1 MLKRP
6 GSGGGTV
13 IPRVSMGN
21 AAFPAPFASGLEYS
35 APARGGWTIV
45 HVGMLVPEAHEIFV
59 CAAGCLR
66 GVVLSAAEMNLAE
79 RFSTIAIEEP
89 NVLEGDMERLII
101 DGVTDILNRL
111 PKLPPAVLLYTSCIH
126 HFMGCDL
133 ELCYR
138 VLRERFPDVD
148 FTDCYMIPTMRKS
161 GLTPDQI
168 TRRQL
173 YSLLPEGMVK
183 GKVCTVLGNCFPT
196 EDSSDLVRLVR
207 GAGFELREITR
218 CETYAEYKT
227 LGESSVYITTQPVA
241 KAGGEAL
248 ATRLGGQHLYL
259 PMCYGAEEIRKNMG
273 MLAEALGGSYNG
285 GKDAELAAEEALT
298 QAQAVIGDTPIVLD
312 YSVTPRPLGLARLL
326 LEHGFQVEWLYTDSF
341 VGEERADYDWLR
353 EHAPKLSV
361 LPTVHPAM
369 RRARQDGEFPC
380 LALGQKAA
388 YFTNSRHF
396 VNLVEG
402 GGLYGFDGIRMLAE
416 QMIEAYTRES
426 DVETLIQIKGLGC
439 ESCI

>member
-1 MLKRP
+1 MLIRP
-6 GSGGGTV
+6 GSGELAF
-13 IPRVSMGN
+13 IPQVSIRD
-21 AAFPAPFASGLEYS
+21 AAFPAPFAAGLEYS

-66 GVVLSAAEMNLAE
+66 GVVLSAAEMNLAK

-101 DGVTDILNRL
+101 DGVTDILTRL

-133 ELCYR
+133 NLCYR
-138 VLRERFPDVD
+138 VLRERFPAVD

-168 TRRQL
+168 MRRQL
-173 YSLLPEGMVK
+173 YSLLPAGVPK
-183 GKVCTVLGNCFPT
+183 KKVCAVLGNCFST
-196 EDSSDLVRLVR
+196 EDSSDLVRLIR
-207 GAGFELREITR
+207 AAGFELREITR
-218 CETYAEYKT
+218 CESYEAYQAMA
-227 LGESSVYITTQPVA
+227 ESSIYITTQPVS

-248 ATRLGGQHLYL
+248 AARLGGLHLYL
-259 PMCYGAEEIRKNMG
+259 PMCYGAEEIRKNLTTLSETLG
-273 MLAEALGGSYNG
+273 VTYDGGADLEALAEDALLRA
-285 GKDAELAAEEALT
+285 KAK
-298 QAQAVIGDTPIVLD
+298 IGDIPIALD
-312 YSVTPRPLGLARLL
+312 YTVTPRPLGLARLL
-326 LEHGFQVEWLYTDSF
+326 LTHGFQVERLYTDSF
-341 VGEERADYDWLR
+341 SGEEQADFNWLR
-353 EHAPKLSV
+353 ENAPALQV

-369 RRARQDGEFPC
+369 RQARRESGGPV

-388 YFTNSRHF
+388 YFTGSRHF

-402 GGLYGFDGIRMLAE
+402 GGLYGFDGIRLLAE
-416 QMIEAYTRES
+416 HMIDAYRQES
-426 DVETLIQIKGLGC
+426 DTEKLIQIKGLGC

>member
-1 MLKRP
+1 MLTRP
-6 GSGGGTV
+6 GQPQTPV
-13 IPRVSMGN
+13 PQVSMKD
-21 AAFPAPFASGLEYS
+21 AAFPVPFSTGLEFS

-89 NVLEGDMERLII
+89 NVLEGNMEDLII
-101 DGVTDILNRL
+101 DGVTDILSRL
-111 PKLPPAVLLYTSCIH
+111 PKRPPAVLLYTSCIH

-133 ELCYR
+133 SLCYR
-138 VLRERFPDVD
+138 VLRKRFPEVD

-168 TRRQL
+168 MRRQL
-173 YSLLPEGMVK
+173 YSLLPEGTLK
-183 GKVCTVLGNCFPT
+183 GKVCAVLGNCFST
-196 EDSSDLVRLVR
+196 EDSSDLARLVR
-207 GAGFELREITR
+207 AAGFELREITR
-218 CETYAEYKT
+218 CKTYTEYKT
-227 LGESSVYITTQPVA
+227 LSESSIYITTQPVS

-248 ATRLGGQHLYL
+248 AARLGGRHLYL
-259 PMCYGAEEIRKNMG
+259 PMCYGAEEIRKNMNI
-273 MLAEALGGSYNG
+273 LAEALGVSYDDG
-285 GKDAELAAEEALT
+285 RDAETAAEDAL
-298 QAQAVIGDTPIVLD
+298 ARAWAVIGDTPIVLD
-312 YSVTPRPLGLARLL
+312 YSVTPRPLGLTRLL
-326 LEHGFQVEWLYTDSF
+326 LEHGFRVERLYADSF
-341 VGEERADYDWLR
+341 VGEERTDYDWLR
-353 EHAPKLSV
+353 EHAPELLV

-369 RRARQDGEFPC
+369 RRARHAGALSC

-388 YFTNSRHF
+388 YFTGSRHF

-416 QMIEAYTRES
+416 QMINAFEQEA
-426 DVETLIQIKGLGC
+426 DVEKLIQIKGLGC